1 MIYIW
6 EKFYFKTDHYERFLK
21 CENFKSGLVILSS
34 LLSYLINFLDI
45 NSFYNEYYWLSIID
59 SDVLFYILIIIEW
72 TYARISLFLFIY
84 LFMFILH
91 QHIIKIKKFKQE
103 LENNEFDFENNTCLS
118 NIIKEISII
127 RHNLEITIDYYNDI
141 ISYTTL
147 VGGIGLMLFLRN
159 IININNIIIFNDH
172 DRYLI
177 HAVILYILTNT
188 ILLINMLRYSYRR
201 EEILKY
207 IKSMDF
213 MNRYIIR
220 MSTED
225 IMRKSKKNI
234 SIVNFNIAEETATT
248 LDWIVLGNIVSEKW
262 LDFSII
268 GISTADGSIIKKG
281 LAFGSLLLIGISILQ
296 NNN

>member
-1 MIYIW
+1 
-6 EKFYFKTDHYERFLK
+6 
-21 CENFKSGLVILSS
+21 
-34 LLSYLINFLDI
+34 LSYFINFLDI
-45 NSFYNEYYWLSIID
+45 NSFYNEYYWLSNID
-59 SDVLFYILIIIEW
+59 SKLLFYFLIVIEW
-72 TYARISLFLFIY
+72 IYARISLFLFIY

-91 QHIIKIKKFKQE
+91 QHIIKIKKFKKE

-127 RHNLEITIDYYNDI
+127 RHNLEITIEYYNDI

-147 VGGIGLMLFLRN
+147 IGGIGLMLFVRN
-159 IININNIIIFNDH
+159 IISTDNVIILNDH

-177 HAVILYILTNT
+177 HPVILYILTNF
-188 ILLINMLRYSYRR
+188 ILLVNMLRYSYRR

-248 LDWIVLGNIVSEKW
+248 IDWIVLGNIVSEKW
-262 LDFSII
+262 LDFSIL

-281 LAFGSLLLIGISILQ
+281 FAFGSFLLFGISILQ

>member
-1 MIYIW
+1 
-6 EKFYFKTDHYERFLK
+6 
-21 CENFKSGLVILSS
+21 
-34 LLSYLINFLDI
+34 
-45 NSFYNEYYWLSIID
+45 
-59 SDVLFYILIIIEW
+59 
-72 TYARISLFLFIY
+72 
-84 LFMFILH
+84 MFILH

-103 LENNEFDFENNTCLS
+103 LEDNEFDFENNTCLS

-127 RHNLEITIDYYNDI
+127 RHNLEITINYYNDI

-147 VGGIGLMLFLRN
+147 LGGVGLMLFVRN
-159 IININNIIIFNDH
+159 IIDSNNVIIFNDH

-177 HAVILYILTNT
+177 HPIILYILTNS
-188 ILLINMLRYSYRR
+188 ILLVNMLRYSYRR

-248 LDWIVLGNIVSEKW
+248 LDWIVLGNIASEKW
-262 LDFSII
+262 LDFSVI

-281 LAFGSLLLIGISILQ
+281 FTFGSLLLLGISILQ